1 MTSRLFSFAATL
13 LAVASLT
20 TAQAQTRTPVV
31 NYREHHQRARLNQG
45 VASGQLTPREAA
57 RMRGR
62 EAGLTAQR
70 RADRSDGVVTS
81 QERHDLRQTENRNSR
96 AIYRQKHDGQVR

>member
-1 MTSRLFSFAATL
+1 MTSRLFSLAATL

-20 TAQAQTRTPVV
+20 TAQAQTHTPVV
-31 NYREHHQRARLNQG
+31 NYRQNHQRARINQG
-45 VASGQLTPREAA
+45 VASGQLTQREAA

-62 EAGLTAQR
+62 ELGLTAQR
-70 RADRSDGVVTS
+70 RAARADGVVTA
-81 QERHDLRQTENRNSR
+81 QERQDLRQTENRDSR